1 MVLRQGQFGSEWL
14 DWVLRYID
22 YLSTMSQSKRHAV
35 SQLWMD
41 LAPLM
46 MRRMRAQVIK
56 ASVGSLTM
64 PQYRILANINRGLNS
79 IGEIA
84 EHHGVAQPSMSKMI
98 GLMEER
104 GLITREKLAS
114 DKRLS
119 VLSLTPKGRELFLK
133 VRGRAQKR
141 IAEKLQEL
149 QSEDLEI
156 LEKSF
161 AGIRKVFKKWD

>member
-1 MVLRQGQFGSEWL
+1 
-14 DWVLRYID
+14 
-22 YLSTMSQSKRHAV
+22 MSQSKRQIV

-41 LAPLM
+41 LAPAM

-98 GLMEER
+98 HLMEAR
-104 GLITREKLAS
+104 GLVLKNTLPA
-114 DKRLS
+114 DKRQS
-119 VLSLTPKGRELFLK
+119 VLSMTAKGRELFLK
-133 VRGRAQKR
+133 VRGQAQKR
-141 IAEKLQEL
+141 LAEKLEQL
-149 QSEDLEI
+149 SADDLEA

-161 AGIRKVFKKWD
+161 SEMKKVFSKWD